1 MFFPF
6 LLVSC
11 SEEAN
16 AQLWEVFGLT
26 KKNKEAT
33 DTISLSK
40 NEEKKLFTVGQKILG
55 DFNGD
60 GKKEFAYLVKVKEGY
75 GNPVIDDDSEP
86 DQWEVQFSDKT
97 IKPIS
102 VGCCGGTLIAEG
114 DLNNDKIDEITVY
127 NAPINGCMG
136 VLETYT
142 IKTGNWKPL
151 FESFTMYYCS
161 ELTDEELGKLVELE
175 NGSVYYHTYDVNDGE
190 LLTKEG
196 DKIRFE
202 RLIKHKAKLL

>member
-16 AQLWEVFGLT
+16 AQLREVFGLT
-26 KKNKEAT
+26 KKSEEAT

-40 NEEKKLFTVGQKILG
+40 KEAKKLFTVGQKVLG

-75 GNPVIDDDSEP
+75 GFPVLDDDSEP
-86 DQWEVQFSDKT
+86 DQWEIQFSDKS

-102 VGCCGGTLIAEG
+102 VGCCGGILIAEG

-127 NAPINGCMG
+127 NAPINGCIG

-142 IKTGNWKPL
+142 IKTGNWKLL
-151 FESFTMYYCS
+151 FEPFTMFYCA
-161 ELTDEELGKLVELE
+161 ELTDEELENLVKFE
-175 NGSVYYHTYDVNDGE
+175 NGSAYYHTYDVNDEE
-190 LLTKEG
+190 LLNEEG

-202 RLIKHKAKLL
+202 KLIKHKAKLL